1 MEALFSNLGL
11 DPAKARDVLLI
22 AAAYVAALLS
32 LVLGYRAGGRTWVRR
47 HGLVWRDGKKMML
60 SITLADRNDL
70 NPTN

>member
-47 HGLVWRDGKKMML
+47 HGLVWLCHGCRAGAAALPLD
-60 SITLADRNDL
+60 
-70 NPTN
+70 